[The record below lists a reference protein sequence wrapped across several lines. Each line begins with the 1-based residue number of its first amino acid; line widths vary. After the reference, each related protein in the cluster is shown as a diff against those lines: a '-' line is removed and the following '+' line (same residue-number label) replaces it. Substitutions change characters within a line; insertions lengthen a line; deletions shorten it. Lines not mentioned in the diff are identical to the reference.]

1 MKKTNA
7 LSMHGIMSKCHNI
20 FSTSLFQTQEKLEVC
35 RSSKLNFSSSC
46 FIADDSCVKMYV
58 WLHVEVF
65 REHDILHF

>member
-7 LSMHGIMSKCHNI
+7 LTMHGIMSKCHNI

-46 FIADDSCVKMYV
+46 FIADDSCVKIV

-65 REHDILHF
+65 SERSILHF

>member
-7 LSMHGIMSKCHNI
+7 LTMHGIMSKCHNI

-46 FIADDSCVKMYV
+46 FIADGSCVKIV

-65 REHDILHF
+65 SEHGILHF

>member
-7 LSMHGIMSKCHNI
+7 LTMHGIMPKCHNI

-46 FIADDSCVKMYV
+46 FIADDSCVKIV

-65 REHDILHF
+65 SEHSILHF